1 MNRWLRRAWIGLGV
15 IGTSSGCGPFGP
27 SCIDEQGSVLTTAG
41 VLAAGEVST
50 TTVRSPKSS
59 NLSLQL
65 RWDGDVRLG
74 LRATI
79 TDCGGHPG
87 CAMLTLTPA
96 PGPGGPSP
104 VPQPWPPGYV
114 QMLVDGWVGKTYRVE
129 IVGAAEREIAY
140 RLEVLYQITCES

>member
-1 MNRWLRRAWIGLGV
+1 MKRWFLCASLLLAVGG
-15 IGTSSGCGPFGP
+15 GSGCGSFGP
-27 SCIDEQGSVLTTAG
+27 SCIDEQGPVLTTAG
-41 VLAAGEVST
+41 SVAAGEVAAT
-50 TTVRSPKSS
+50 IVRSPKSS
-59 NLSLQL
+59 NLNLQL
-65 RWDGDVRLG
+65 RWDGDARLG

-79 TDCGGHPG
+79 IDCGGHAG

-129 IVGAAEREIAY
+129 IVGAADREVAY
-140 RLEVLYQITCES
+140 RLEVRYVITCES